1 MHYFISTYIIV
12 MLSTKWILLII
23 NKNKAVQYEKAL
35 EEKNSVKYSVDFL
48 LLPAPLK
55 NWSRIEI

>member
-35 EEKNSVKYSVDFL
+35 EEKNTVKYSVDFL

>member
-35 EEKNSVKYSVDFL
+35 KEKNTVKYSVDFL

>member
-23 NKNKAVQYEKAL
+23 NKNKAIQYEKAL
-35 EEKNSVKYSVDFL
+35 EEKNTVKYSVDFL